1 MNKLRFAFVVMALLM
16 VVGVCN
22 AKKKYAQ
29 IKYEQ
34 TTIDLGTFSQDDPV
48 QKCTFKFYNVGD
60 AKLYINYVHPSCGCT
75 VADFPK
81 EAISPGGSGEITV
94 TYNGTNKMPG
104 KFKKTIQVFTN
115 SKDELSR
122 IFIQGNMSALT
133 KEELAKQQ
141 KESAKSVSTTK

>member
-16 VVGVCN
+16 VVG
-22 AKKKYAQ
+22 ASAKKKKYAE

-34 TTIDLGTFSQDDPV
+34 TTVDLGTFSQDTPV
-48 QKCTFKFYNVGD
+48 QKCTFKFYNVGND
-60 AKLYINYVHPSCGCT
+60 KLYINYVHTSCGCT

-81 EAISPGGSGEITV
+81 DPISPGGSGEISV
-94 TYNGTNKMPG
+94 TYDGTNKMPG
-104 KFKKTIQVFTN
+104 RFRKAIQVFTN

-122 IFIQGNMSALT
+122 IYILGNMSNLT

-141 KESAKSVSTTK
+141 KESVKSVSTTK

>member
-1 MNKLRFAFVVMALLM
+1 MNKLRFAFVAVAMLM

-34 TTIDLGTFSQDDPV
+34 TTIDVGTFSQDDPV

-60 AKLYINYVHPSCGCT
+60 AKLYINYVHTSCGCT

-81 EAISPGGSGEITV
+81 DPISPGGSGEITV
-94 TYNGTNKMPG
+94 TYDGTNKMPG
-104 KFKKTIQVFTN
+104 KFKKTIQVFSN
-115 SKDELSR
+115 CKDELSR
-122 IFIQGNMSALT
+122 VYILGNMSALT
-133 KEELAKQQ
+133 KEELAKQK
-141 KESAKSVSTTK
+141 KESVK

>member
-16 VVGVCN
+16 VVGVS
-22 AKKKYAQ
+22 AKKKKYAE

-34 TTIDLGTFSQDDPV
+34 TTVDLGTFSQDTPV

-60 AKLYINYVHPSCGCT
+60 DKLYINYVHGCT

-81 EAISPGGSGEITV
+81 DPISPGGSGEISV
-94 TYNGTNKMPG
+94 TYDGTNKMPG
-104 KFKKTIQVFTN
+104 KFRKTIQVFTN
-115 SKDELSR
+115 CKDELSR
-122 IFIQGNMSALT
+122 VYILGNMSNLT

-141 KESAKSVSTTK
+141 KESVKSVSTTK

>member
-1 MNKLRFAFVVMALLM
+1 MNKLRFAFVAVALLM

-34 TTIDLGTFSQDDPV
+34 TTIDVGTFSQDDPV

-60 AKLYINYVHPSCGCT
+60 AKLYINYVHTSCGCT

-81 EAISPGGSGEITV
+81 DPISPGGSGEITV
-94 TYNGTNKMPG
+94 TYDGTHKMPG
-104 KFKKTIQVFTN
+104 KFKKTIQVFSN
-115 SKDELSR
+115 CKDELSR
-122 IFIQGNMSALT
+122 VYILGNMSALT
-133 KEELAKQQ
+133 KEELAKQK
-141 KESAKSVSTTK
+141 KENVK

>member
-1 MNKLRFAFVVMALLM
+1 MNKLRFAFVAVALLM

-34 TTIDLGTFSQDDPV
+34 TTIDVGTFSQDDPV

-60 AKLYINYVHPSCGCT
+60 AKLYINYVHTSCGCT

-81 EAISPGGSGEITV
+81 DPISPGGSGEITV
-94 TYNGTNKMPG
+94 TYDGTNKMPG
-104 KFKKTIQVFTN
+104 KFKKTIQVFSN
-115 SKDELSR
+115 CKDELSR
-122 IFIQGNMSALT
+122 VYILGNMSALT
-133 KEELAKQQ
+133 KEELAKQK
-141 KESAKSVSTTK
+141 KENVK